1 MNFTEYL
8 EALVDSSQQL
18 KIAELQ
24 RLSDPSPEQ
33 AEQFAA
39 RWPDI
44 DVRRR
49 RRILQELIELAE
61 DTVELDFD
69 FVFRHALRDT
79 DDEARLAA
87 VRGLWEYESP
97 DLIDDLTA
105 LTQTDDSAAVRA
117 EAALALGR
125 FVLLFETGRLRERHF
140 ERVVTALRRAIEN
153 AAEIEEV
160 RARAIESIGPYDADW
175 VRQAVT
181 QAYESGS
188 HRLKVSAVHAMGRS
202 AESRWLPL
210 LQRELTSEEAELR
223 YEAAVASG
231 SLADEAAVPSLVPL
245 AADADDEVRAAAIAA
260 LGEIGGEA
268 ARRALDDLV
277 DTPSAAA
284 SEAAA
289 AALAEIDADNDN
301 DPLGFKLGS

>member
-1 MNFTEYL
+1 MNFEEYL
-8 EALVDSSQQL
+8 EALADSSQQL

-39 RWPDI
+39 RWADI

-69 FVFRHALRDT
+69 AVSRHALEDT
-79 DDEARLAA
+79 DGEARLAA

-105 LTQTDDSAAVRA
+105 LVETDDSAAVRA

-140 ERVVTALRRAIEN
+140 ERVATALRRVVEN

-175 VRQAVT
+175 VRQAIT

-188 HRLKVSAVHAMGRS
+188 HRLKVSSVHAMGRS

-210 LQRELTSEEAELR
+210 LQRELTSDEAELR

-245 AADADDEVRAAAIAA
+245 AADSDDEVRAAAIAA
-260 LGEIGGEA
+260 LGEIGGDA
-268 ARRALDDLV
+268 ARRAIDDLI
-277 DTPSAAA
+277 DAPSTVA
-284 SEAAA
+284 SDAAA
-289 AALAEIDADNDN
+289 AALAEIDVDD
-301 DPLGFKLGS
+301 DPLGLKLGD

>member
-1 MNFTEYL
+1 MNFEEYL
-8 EALVDSSQQL
+8 EALADSSRQL

-39 RWPDI
+39 RWRDI
-44 DVRRR
+44 EVRRR
-49 RRILQELIELAE
+49 RRVLQELIDLCE
-61 DTVELDFD
+61 DTVELNFD
-69 FVFRHALRDT
+69 AVFRHALK
-79 DDEARLAA
+79 DDDGETRLAA
-87 VRGLWEYESP
+87 VRGLWEYQSP
-97 DLIDDLTA
+97 DLIDDLTTLA
-105 LTQTDDSAAVRA
+105 ETDDSASVRA

-140 ERVVTALRRAIEN
+140 ARLSAALRRVIEN
-153 AAEIEEV
+153 ATEIEEV
-160 RARAIESIGPYDADW
+160 RARAIESIGPHDADW

-202 AESRWLPL
+202 AGSRWLPL
-210 LQRELTSEEAELR
+210 LKRELTSDEAELR

-245 AADADDEVRAAAIAA
+245 AADPDDEVRAAAIAA
-260 LGEIGGEA
+260 LGDIGGEA
-268 ARRALDDLV
+268 ARRALDDLI
-277 DTPSAAA
+277 DEPSGAA
-284 SEAAA
+284 SDAAT
-289 AALAEIDADNDN
+289 AALAEIDADD
-301 DPLGFKLGS
+301 DPLAFKLGN

>member
-1 MNFTEYL
+1 MNFEEYL
-8 EALVDSSQQL
+8 EALADSSQQL

-33 AEQFAA
+33 AQQFAA

-61 DTVELDFD
+61 DTVELNFD
-69 FVFRHALRDT
+69 AVLRHALK
-79 DDEARLAA
+79 DDDGEARLAA

-105 LTQTDDSAAVRA
+105 FTQEDDSAAVRA

-125 FVLLFETGRLRERHF
+125 FVLLFETGHLRKRHF
-140 ERVVTALRRAIEN
+140 ERVATALRRVIEN

-160 RARAIESIGPYDADW
+160 RARALESIGPYDADW

-210 LQRELTSEEAELR
+210 LQRELTSDEAELR

-245 AADADDEVRAAAIAA
+245 AADPDDEVRAAAIAA

-277 DTPSAAA
+277 DAPSEAA

-289 AALAEIDADNDN
+289 AALAEIDADNN
-301 DPLGFKLGS
+301 PLGFKLGN

>member
-8 EALVDSSQQL
+8 EALADSSQQL

-33 AEQFAA
+33 AEKFAA

-61 DTVELDFD
+61 DTVELNFD
-69 FVFRHALRDT
+69 AVLRHALK
-79 DDEARLAA
+79 DDDGEARLAA

-105 LTQTDDSAAVRA
+105 LAQKDDSAPVRA

-140 ERVVTALRRAIEN
+140 ERVATALRGVIEN

-175 VRQAVT
+175 VRQGVT

-245 AADADDEVRAAAIAA
+245 ATDPDDEVRAAAIAA

-277 DTPSAAA
+277 DAPSEAA

-289 AALAEIDADNDN
+289 AALAEIDADNN
-301 DPLGFKLGS
+301 PLGFKLGS

>member
-1 MNFTEYL
+1 MNFEEYL
-8 EALVDSSQQL
+8 EVLADSSRPL

-24 RLSDPSPEQ
+24 RLSDLSPEE

-39 RWPDI
+39 RWPDL

-49 RRILQELIELAE
+49 RHILQELIDLAE

-69 FVFRHALRDT
+69 AVSRHALKDN
-79 DDEARLAA
+79 DSEVRLAA
-87 VRGLWEYESP
+87 VRGLWEYESV

-105 LTQTDDSAAVRA
+105 LAETDDDAAVRA

-140 ERVVTALRRAIEN
+140 ERAAAVLRRVVEN
-153 AAEIEEV
+153 AGEIEEV
-160 RARAIESIGPYDADW
+160 RVRAVEAIGPHDAGW

-202 AESRWLPL
+202 AEPRWLPL
-210 LQRELTSEEAELR
+210 IKRELASDEAELR

-245 AADADDEVRAAAIAA
+245 VADPDDEVRAAAIAA
-260 LGEIGGEA
+260 LGQIGGQA
-268 ARRALDDLV
+268 ARRALDDV
-277 DTPSAAA
+277 SDRPSGAVTDAAT
-284 SEAAA
+284 
-289 AALAEIDADNDN
+289 AALAQIDADE
-301 DPLGFKLGS
+301 DPLAFKLGN

>member
-1 MNFTEYL
+1 MNFEEYL
-8 EALVDSSQQL
+8 EALADGSRQL

-24 RLSDPSPEQ
+24 HLSDLSPEQ

-49 RRILQELIELAE
+49 RRVLQELIDLCE
-61 DTVELDFD
+61 DTVELNFD
-69 FVFRHALRDT
+69 AVFRHALK
-79 DDEARLAA
+79 DDDSETRLAA

-97 DLIDDLTA
+97 DFIDDLTA
-105 LTQTDDSAAVRA
+105 LAQTDDSAPVRA

-125 FVLLFETGRLRERHF
+125 FVLFFETGRLRERHF
-140 ERVVTALRRAIEN
+140 ERAAAALRRVVEN

-160 RARAIESIGPYDADW
+160 RARAIEAIGPHDADW

-210 LQRELTSEEAELR
+210 LKRELTSDEAELR

-245 AADADDEVRAAAIAA
+245 AADPDDEVRAAAIAA
-260 LGEIGGEA
+260 LGDIGGEA
-268 ARRALDDLV
+268 ARRALDDLI
-277 DTPSAAA
+277 DEPSGAA
-284 SEAAA
+284 SDAAT
-289 AALAEIDADNDN
+289 AALADIDADD